1 MRPHEPAPP
10 ASHRR
15 MTRNRW
21 IGVGVI
27 VLIAAFLIGFLPQW
41 AQNQR
46 LGQSLDDARLRIE
59 LLELQ
64 VRTGAALAE
73 AHREN
78 HERARQHMITVFPGL
93 ERVRGRIPVADA
105 QRVQEVLAERDE
117 IITLLSR
124 ASPEA
129 TTRLAALHRHLLPL
143 TLAEQ
148 VEPATERRPPQPPQ
162 R

>member
-1 MRPHEPAPP
+1 MSQHDSPPP
-10 ASHRR
+10 ASNRR

-21 IGVGVI
+21 IGLGIV
-27 VLIAAFLIGFLPQW
+27 VLIVTFLIGFLPQW
-41 AQNQR
+41 AQNR
-46 LGQSLDDARLRIE
+46 ALGEEMERAELRIE

-64 VRTGAALAE
+64 ARTGTALAE

-78 HERARQHMITVFPGL
+78 HERARQQMTVVFPGL
-93 ERVRGRIPVADA
+93 ERARARISGGDA

-124 ASPEA
+124 ASPESTA
-129 TTRLAALHRHLLPL
+129 RLAAIYRRLLPV
-143 TLAEQ
+143 TLGEAA
-148 VEPATERRPPQPPQ
+148 EPAAERTPQPPAQ